1 MKSSDSSEEVYESER
16 LLHVVSLS
24 PLCHW
29 LWEGRS
35 PDVKV
40 LLIHHSVIFGLH
52 MGDKRSVENLT
63 SLLVSYLIANPGSSA
78 KKAAKALDEG
88 KKQIN
93 AILHGRKSVFAPMD
107 GSPPL
112 WSVAKVRRTADSET
126 HVPPSEVHSDIPVGP
141 RRARLS
147 NAVTQ
152 SEVENEMTLN
162 GRVSLEGETSL
173 AKAEEFHR
181 AGRLQE
187 ALEEYQI
194 ASRLFLNR
202 REIAGK
208 EDGIQGPARIEGQPK
223 IPWAVGNDSVGGEP
237 RVERFLVPNQGA
249 PTARKSILQ
258 EEIEELV
265 RQFPGISYGE
275 LALLIGRSE
284 DEVRNAAKKVRYLI
298 IDDLKSDDADEP
310 SVTERNREL
319 LDVIRNAGTMEFP
332 LSSDGYDELLRRGF
346 IKGVTSVRIGQ
357 IFGSWRRA
365 CEIAGVEA
373 PKAARPNYES
383 KWTDQ
388 ELAEAVARFL
398 TASEYRG
405 AHHRYDEWRRDTG
418 SDDDTP
424 SSGTLKNR
432 LGPSWKAVRRR
443 GLDILR
449 ERWLTAEERWLV
461 DGEAQRGLG

>member
-1 MKSSDSSEEVYESER
+1 MKSSDPSEEVYKSEG
-16 LLHVVSLS
+16 LFHIVKLS
-24 PLCHW
+24 PPCHW
-29 LWEGRS
+29 LREARS
-35 PDVKV
+35 LGEKV
-40 LLIHHSVIFGLH
+40 SLIHPGVIFGPH
-52 MGDKRSVENLT
+52 MSDKKSVENLT

-93 AILHGRKSVFAPMD
+93 AILHGRKSVFAPMG

-112 WSVAKVRRTADSET
+112 WSVATVRRTADSET
-126 HVPPSEVHSDIPVGP
+126 HVPPSEVHSEIPVVP
-141 RRARLS
+141 QRARLS

-152 SEVENEMTLN
+152 SEAENGLILN
-162 GRVSLEGETSL
+162 GQVSLEGETSL

-181 AGRLQE
+181 AGRPQE
-187 ALEEYQI
+187 ALEQYQL

-202 REIAGK
+202 GESTEE
-208 EDGIQGPARIEGQPK
+208 EDGCQESTRIDGQPK
-223 IPWAVGNDSVGGEP
+223 IPWAVGNGSGEGET
-237 RVERFLVPNQGA
+237 RVERFLRPNQGA
-249 PTARKSILQ
+249 PTARKSFLQ

-265 RQFPGISYGE
+265 WQFPGISYGE

-284 DEVRNAAKKVRYLI
+284 DEVRNAAKRVRYLI
-298 IDDLKSDDADEP
+298 IDDLESDDDDEP
-310 SVTERNREL
+310 SVNDRNDEVL
-319 LDVIRNAGTMEFP
+319 EVIRNAGTMEFP

-346 IKGVTSVRIGQ
+346 IKGVTSARIGQ
-357 IFGSWRRA
+357 VFGSWRRA

-373 PKAARPNYES
+373 PKAARSNYES
-383 KWTDQ
+383 RWTDQ
-388 ELAEAVARFL
+388 ELSEAVALFL
-398 TASEYRG
+398 TAREYRG

-424 SSGTLKNR
+424 SSGTLRNR

-449 ERWLTAEERWLV
+449 EHWLIAEERWLV
-461 DGEAQRGLG
+461 DGEAERGLG

>member
-1 MKSSDSSEEVYESER
+1 MSDKKS
-16 LLHVVSLS
+16 
-24 PLCHW
+24 
-29 LWEGRS
+29 
-35 PDVKV
+35 
-40 LLIHHSVIFGLH
+40 I
-52 MGDKRSVENLT
+52 ENLA

-78 KKAAKALDEG
+78 KKAAKSLDAE
-88 KKQIN
+88 KKQVN
-93 AILHGRKSVFAPMD
+93 AILYGRKSVFTPGE

-112 WSVAKVRRTADSET
+112 WSVATVKRTTDSEF
-126 HVPPSEVHSDIPVGP
+126 
-141 RRARLS
+141 RATSSKTDLKE
-147 NAVTQ
+147 AVVRQ
-152 SEVENEMTLN
+152 SERPLNAALGGQSDDQMTLN
-162 GRVSLEGETSL
+162 GEDSPEGEAAL
-173 AKAEEFHR
+173 AKAEEFQS
-181 AGRLQE
+181 AGRFQE
-187 ALEEYQI
+187 ALEQYRL

-202 REIAGK
+202 GGSTAE
-208 EDGIQGPARIEGQPK
+208 EDGDQGPVRIDGQPK
-223 IPWAVGNDSVGGEP
+223 IPWAVANGSGEG
-237 RVERFLVPNQGA
+237 ERRAEQYLGPNQGA
-249 PTARKSILQ
+249 PTRRTPSLQ
-258 EEIEELV
+258 KEIEGFV
-265 RQFPGISYGE
+265 SQFPGISYGE

-298 IDDLKSDDADEP
+298 IDDLEGDDADEP
-310 SVTERNREL
+310 SVNERNREL

-332 LSSDGYDELLRRGF
+332 LSTDGYDELLRRGF

-373 PKAARPNYES
+373 PKALRSSYES

-398 TASEYRG
+398 AVSEYRG

-424 SSGTLKNR
+424 SSGTLRNR

-461 DGEAQRGLG
+461 DGEAERGLG

>member
-1 MKSSDSSEEVYESER
+1 MKSSDPGEEVYKSEG
-16 LLHVVSLS
+16 LFHVVSL
-24 PLCHW
+24 PPTCHW
-29 LWEGRS
+29 LREARS
-35 PDVKV
+35 PGEKV
-40 LLIHHSVIFGLH
+40 SLTHPGVIFGLH
-52 MGDKRSVENLT
+52 MDDKKSVENLT

-88 KKQIN
+88 KKQVN
-93 AILHGRKSVFAPMD
+93 AILYGGRSVFAPME

-112 WSVAKVRRTADSET
+112 WSVAIVKRTADSGFPAT
-126 HVPPSEVHSDIPVGP
+126 PSEANFEIPVVP
-141 RRARLS
+141 QRVRLS
-147 NAVTQ
+147 SAVKQ
-152 SEVENEMTLN
+152 SEVENEIILN
-162 GRVSLEGETSL
+162 GQGSPEGETAL
-173 AKAEEFHR
+173 AKAEEFHS

-187 ALEEYQI
+187 ALEQYQL

-202 REIAGK
+202 GESTAQEVGSQ
-208 EDGIQGPARIEGQPK
+208 ESTRIDGQPK
-223 IPWAVGNDSVGGEP
+223 IPWAVGNGSGGDET
-237 RVERFLVPNQGA
+237 RVERFLGPNQGA
-249 PTARKSILQ
+249 PTARKSFLQ

-284 DEVRNAAKKVRYLI
+284 DEVRNAAKRVRYLI
-298 IDDLKSDDADEP
+298 IDDLESDDDDEP
-310 SVTERNREL
+310 SVNDRNDEV

-346 IKGVTSVRIGQ
+346 IKGVTSARIGQ

-373 PKAARPNYES
+373 PKAARSNYES
-383 KWTDQ
+383 RWTDQ
-388 ELAEAVARFL
+388 ELSEAVALFL
-398 TASEYRG
+398 TAIEYRG

-424 SSGTLKNR
+424 SSGTLRNR

-449 ERWLTAEERWLV
+449 ERWLIAEERWLV
-461 DGEAQRGLG
+461 DGEAERGLG

>member
-1 MKSSDSSEEVYESER
+1 MSTYRPLVTGYGR
-16 LLHVVSLS
+16 HVVGRKVSLIQ
-24 PLCHW
+24 P
-29 LWEGRS
+29 G
-35 PDVKV
+35 
-40 LLIHHSVIFGLH
+40 VIFWLH
-52 MGDKRSVENLT
+52 MSDKKSVENLA

-78 KKAAKALDEG
+78 KKAAKALDVG
-88 KKQIN
+88 KKQVN
-93 AILHGRKSVFAPMD
+93 AILYGRKSLFAPME

-112 WSVAKVRRTADSET
+112 WSVATVGRTADSEIR
-126 HVPPSEVHSDIPVGP
+126 VPPSELNSETPVVP
-141 RRARLS
+141 QRARLL
-147 NAVTQ
+147 NAVTKI
-152 SEVENEMTLN
+152 EVENEMILN
-162 GRVSLEGETSL
+162 GQDSPEGETVL
-173 AKAEEFHR
+173 AKAEEFQS
-181 AGRLQE
+181 AGLLKE
-187 ALEEYQI
+187 ALEQYQL

-202 REIAGK
+202 GEGSAE
-208 EDGIQGPARIEGQPK
+208 EDGSRGSARIDSQPK
-223 IPWAVGNDSVGGEP
+223 TPWAVGNGSGEGGARVGRLLG
-237 RVERFLVPNQGA
+237 PNQGA
-249 PTARKSILQ
+249 STAPKPFLQ

-298 IDDLKSDDADEP
+298 INDLEGDDTDEP
-310 SVTERNREL
+310 YVNERNQEL
-319 LDVIRNAGTMEFP
+319 LEVIRNAGTMEFP

-346 IKGVTSVRIGQ
+346 IKGVTSVRIAQ

-373 PKAARPNYES
+373 PKALRSSYES

-398 TASEYRG
+398 EVSEYRG
-405 AHHRYDEWRRDTG
+405 AHHRYDEWRRETG
-418 SDDDTP
+418 DDDDTP

-461 DGEAQRGLG
+461 DGEAERGLG